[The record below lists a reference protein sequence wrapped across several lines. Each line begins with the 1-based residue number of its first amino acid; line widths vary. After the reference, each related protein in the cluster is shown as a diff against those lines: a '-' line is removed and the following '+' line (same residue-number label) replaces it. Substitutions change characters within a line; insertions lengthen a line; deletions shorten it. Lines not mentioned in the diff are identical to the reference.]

1 MPRTVKDLLIELKD
15 TTELM
20 VDLAYSAILFDNE
33 DIAEEVLH
41 LEEKTN
47 ELIRQLR
54 VVSILAGRRVE
65 EAEMVSSLLQI
76 GSATQRIGEAAGDIA
91 ILVLRGFNVNLI
103 VIGLCGSWV
112 AFPKMF

>member
-1 MPRTVKDLLIELKD
+1 
-15 TTELM
+15 
-20 VDLAYSAILFDNE
+20 
-33 DIAEEVLH
+33 
-41 LEEKTN
+41 
-47 ELIRQLR
+47 
-54 VVSILAGRRVE
+54 
-65 EAEMVSSLLQI
+65 MVSSLLQI